1 MKNVFI
7 IILLLIP
14 VTAIA
19 QDDSLIS
26 NYFQK
31 GGFEDAYKYLHNRN
45 IRLSIIDSTKQDQVD
60 TIYYVYR
67 LLPENNNILFQKED
81 FFNNRFLQN
90 LGIRYYKDYK
100 ENIFVPID
108 VYLPCD
114 SLGWIIEGNYKAR
127 TKFGLLYDQYLLN
140 LLRNH
145 NMDCIF
151 YTEFIYRVGHGYSGL
166 TDLFFGV
173 RGSQLYIIYLFNC
186 IPIEDFLDW
195 GYDFMV
201 GNTDEYPK
209 KLQTI
214 YNEAYEQF
222 GHR

>member
-1 MKNVFI
+1 
-7 IILLLIP
+7 
-14 VTAIA
+14 
-19 QDDSLIS
+19 
-26 NYFQK
+26 
-31 GGFEDAYKYLHNRN
+31 
-45 IRLSIIDSTKQDQVD
+45 
-60 TIYYVYR
+60 
-67 LLPENNNILFQKED
+67 
-81 FFNNRFLQN
+81 
-90 LGIRYYKDYK
+90 
-100 ENIFVPID
+100 
-108 VYLPCD
+108 
-114 SLGWIIEGNYKAR
+114 
-127 TKFGLLYDQYLLN
+127 
-140 LLRNH
+140 
-145 NMDCIF
+145 MDCIF